1 MKRRRLPSDTQNCG
15 PPEIDYTKLP
25 ARCLL
30 KTSDLPGP
38 KDAKLWNEVLLT
50 VLPVDVL
57 LLTVEDWEF
66 LSCVSHLNPGYFRSS
81 HGNLGTVYFGQMG
94 TGPTFLKIAVMKCH
108 SGPLTPGGALIT
120 VKNGVEVLRPK
131 AVFCVGFCG
140 GLGQEVSLG
149 DVAISAKLRT
159 YASVKV
165 TNSGIQERG
174 FAVPLEA
181 NLLKLI
187 NHADNGWKAPLRDP
201 PVVKVWKDG
210 VYLSGPEK
218 VESKER
224 REELVKRFRDAIAI
238 DMEGQGESL
247 AKVWQRDCSVFR
259 ENSPSGE
266 WKSTPLN
273 YVWIP
278 DPPGSSL

>member
-1 MKRRRLPSDTQNCG
+1 MTKRRLPSDTQNCG

-25 ARCLL
+25 AGGLL
-30 KTSDLPGP
+30 KTRELPGP
-38 KDAKLWNEVLLT
+38 TDAKLWNEVLT
-50 VLPVDVL
+50 VLPIDIL

-81 HGNLGTVYFGQMG
+81 HGNLGTVYFGEMG
-94 TGPTFLKIAVMKCH
+94 SGPTFLKIAVMKCH

-165 TNSGIQERG
+165 THSGIQERG
-174 FAVPLEA
+174 LAVPLEA

-187 NHADNGWKAPLRDP
+187 NHADGGWKAPLRDCGE
-201 PVVKVWKDG
+201 VKVWKDG

-224 REELVKRFRDAIAI
+224 REELVKRFPDAIAI
-238 DMEGQGESL
+238 EMEGQGGSL
-247 AKVWQRDCSVFR
+247 AKSLIAGLLNILSFGRM
-259 ENSPSGE
+259 EEYPSE
-266 WKSTPLN
+266 LCVDS
-273 YVWIP
+273 
-278 DPPGSSL
+278 

>member
-1 MKRRRLPSDTQNCG
+1 MKRRRLPSGTENCG
-15 PPEIDYTKLP
+15 PPEIDYAKVP

-30 KTSDLPGP
+30 KTRDLPGP
-38 KDAKLWNEVLLT
+38 ADAKLWNEVLLT

-57 LLTVEDWEF
+57 LLTVEDCEF

-81 HGNLGTVYFGQMG
+81 HGNLGTVYFGEMG
-94 TGPTFLKIAVMKCH
+94 SGPTFLKIAVMKCH

-131 AVFCVGFCG
+131 AAFCVGFCG

-159 YASVKV
+159 YSSVKV
-165 TNSGIQERG
+165 TDSGIQERG
-174 FAVPLEA
+174 IAVPLEA

-187 NHADNGWKAPLRDP
+187 KHANDGWKAPLKDSA
-201 PVVKVWKDG
+201 VVKVWKDG

-224 REELVKRFRDAIAI
+224 REELVKRFPDAIAI
-238 DMEGQGESL
+238 EKEGQGESL
-247 AKVWQRDCSVFR
+247 VKV
-259 ENSPSGE
+259 
-266 WKSTPLN
+266 
-273 YVWIP
+273 
-278 DPPGSSL
+278 

>member
-1 MKRRRLPSDTQNCG
+1 MKRRRLPSGTENCG

-25 ARCLL
+25 AACLL
-30 KTSDLPGP
+30 KTRDLPGP

-94 TGPTFLKIAVMKCH
+94 TGPTFLKIAVMKCYP
-108 SGPLTPGGALIT
+108 GPLTPGGALIT

-140 GLGQEVSLG
+140 GLGEKVSLG
-149 DVAISAKLRT
+149 DVAILAKLRT
-159 YASVKV
+159 YSSVKV
-165 TNSGIQERG
+165 TDSGIQERG
-174 FAVPLEA
+174 LAVPLER
-181 NLLKLI
+181 NLLSLI
-187 NHADNGWKAPLRDP
+187 KNADDGWKAPLRDCGE
-201 PVVKVWKDG
+201 VKVWKDG

-224 REELVKRFRDAIAI
+224 REELVKRFPDAIAI
-238 DMEGQGESL
+238 EMEGQGESL
-247 AKVWQRDCSVFR
+247 AKV
-259 ENSPSGE
+259 
-266 WKSTPLN
+266 
-273 YVWIP
+273 
-278 DPPGSSL
+278 

>member
-1 MKRRRLPSDTQNCG
+1 MTKRRQPSDTQNCG

-30 KTSDLPGP
+30 KTRELPGP
-38 KDAKLWNEVLLT
+38 TDAKLWNEVLLT

-57 LLTVEDWEF
+57 LLTVEDLEF
-66 LSCVSHLNPGYFRSS
+66 LSCVSHLNPGYFRSN
-81 HGNLGTVYFGQMG
+81 HGNLGTVYFGKMG

-140 GLGQEVSLG
+140 GLRKKKVSLG

-159 YASVKV
+159 YSSI
-165 TNSGIQERG
+165 TTTDNGIQERG
-174 FAVPLEA
+174 LAVPLER
-181 NLLKLI
+181 NLLNLI
-187 NHADNGWKAPLRDP
+187 KNADDGWKAPLKDSS
-201 PVVKVWKDG
+201 VVKVCKDG

-218 VESKER
+218 VESEGR
-224 REELVKRFRDAIAI
+224 REELVKRFPDAIAI
-238 DMEGQGESL
+238 EMEGQGESL
-247 AKVWQRDCSVFR
+247 AKVQQRDCSVFL
-259 ENSPSGE
+259 ENSPSGKE
-266 WKSTPLN
+266 KS
-273 YVWIP
+273 
-278 DPPGSSL
+278 

>member
-1 MKRRRLPSDTQNCG
+1 MTKRRLPSDTQNCG

-30 KTSDLPGP
+30 KTRDLPGP
-38 KDAKLWNEVLLT
+38 KEAKLWNEVLI
-50 VLPVDVL
+50 VLPIDIL

-66 LSCVSHLNPGYFRSS
+66 LSCVSHLNPGYFRSN
-81 HGNLGTVYFGQMG
+81 HGNLGTVYFGKMG

-140 GLGQEVSLG
+140 GLRKKKVSLG

-159 YASVKV
+159 YSSI
-165 TNSGIQERG
+165 TTTDNGIQERG
-174 FAVPLEA
+174 LAVPLEK
-181 NLLKLI
+181 NLLNLI
-187 NHADNGWKAPLRDP
+187 KNADDGWKAPLKDSS
-201 PVVKVWKDG
+201 VVKVCKDG

-218 VESKER
+218 VESEGR
-224 REELVKRFRDAIAI
+224 REELVKRFPDAIAI
-238 DMEGQGESL
+238 EMEGQGESL
-247 AKVWQRDCSVFR
+247 AKVQQRDCSVFL
-259 ENSPSGE
+259 ENSPSGKE
-266 WKSTPLN
+266 KS
-273 YVWIP
+273 
-278 DPPGSSL
+278 

>member
-1 MKRRRLPSDTQNCG
+1 MKRGRLPSDTQKCG
-15 PPEIDYTKLP
+15 PPEIDYAKLP

-30 KTSDLPGP
+30 KTRDLPGP

-50 VLPVDVL
+50 VLPVDIL
-57 LLTVEDWEF
+57 LLTVKDCEF

-81 HGNLGTVYFGQMG
+81 HDNLGTVYFGEMG
-94 TGPTFLKIAVMKCH
+94 SGPTFLKIAVMKCY

-149 DVAISAKLRT
+149 DIAISAKLRT
-159 YASVKV
+159 YDSVKV
-165 TNSGIQERG
+165 TDSGIQERG
-174 FAVPLEA
+174 IAVPLEA

-187 NHADNGWKAPLRDP
+187 KHANDGWKAPLKDSS
-201 PVVKVWKDG
+201 VVKVCKDG

-218 VESKER
+218 VESEKR
-224 REELVKRFRDAIAI
+224 REKLVKRFPDAIAI
-238 DMEGQGESL
+238 EMEGQGESL
-247 AKVWQRDCSVFR
+247 ANF
-259 ENSPSGE
+259 
-266 WKSTPLN
+266 
-273 YVWIP
+273 
-278 DPPGSSL
+278 